1 MKLGIYLKESWYNLR
16 KDRVYSAV
24 YIIGTG
30 LSLALVTAFLT
41 VQSMYFDNSRPE
53 VYRDRMMI
61 IPNLSESH
69 ENGNNANATLG
80 REFIDRFLLEQ
91 PIEGVEAITAIRY
104 KDISVSNEDE
114 EVVNA
119 VANNVDEKFWNVFEF
134 DFLHGRAMVQASFD
148 LAVPEA
154 VLSESFARDLYGRSD
169 VVGKSIFVN
178 GREYKVCGVAR
189 DVPQSATLAFA
200 QLWLPDIDSNADA
213 VEMEQWIGRKTM
225 LGNYFAIVL
234 AKERSCFD
242 DIRKTVEDRLER
254 YNNSA
259 DAEWK
264 LTLNKGI
271 PSVRDMAFVW
281 TGITSSAYTWIGAAV
296 MFFILLIPMINLTG
310 MVGSRMETR
319 MGEFGLRKSFGAWP
333 GAIVRQIAG
342 ENLLLTLS
350 GGVVGLILSSM
361 LLMIFPEQFS
371 QMIPARAMAVEFSM
385 FDIDTEVLS
394 FRDLFKV
401 KIYLILLAIVLVLNI
416 ISALIPAWK
425 VIRRPITD
433 SLNSKK

>member
-53 VYRDRMMI
+53 IHRDRI
-61 IPNLSESH
+61 LVIPNVGESN
-69 ENGNNANATLG
+69 EGSNANAMLSA
-80 REFIDRFLLEQ
+80 EFIDRFLLEQ
-91 PIEGVEAITAIRY
+91 PIEGVEAVTALRY
-104 KDISVSNEDE
+104 EDISVRNEDE

-119 VANNVDEKFWNVFEF
+119 VANNVDENFWNVFEF
-134 DFLHGRAMVQASFD
+134 DFLHGRALVQASFD
-148 LAVPEA
+148 LAAPEA

-178 GREYKVCGVAR
+178 GKEYTVCGVAR

-200 QLWLPDIDSNADA
+200 QLWLPDIDRNADA
-213 VEMEQWIGRKTM
+213 AEMEQWLGRKTM
-225 LGNYFAIVL
+225 LGNYFAVVL
-234 AKERSCFD
+234 AKERSSFD

-259 DAEWK
+259 DVEWK
-264 LTLNKGI
+264 LDLNHGI
-271 PSVRDMAFVW
+271 PSARETVFIW
-281 TGITSSAYTWIGAAV
+281 TGMTSSAYTWIGAAV

-319 MGEFGLRKSFGAWP
+319 MGEFGVRKSFGAWP
-333 GAIVRQIAG
+333 GAIVRQIIG

-350 GGVVGLILSSM
+350 AGIIGLAISCL
-361 LLMIFPEQFS
+361 LLMVFPEQFS
-371 QMIPARAMAVEFSM
+371 QIIPTAAFAVELSM
-385 FDIDTEVLS
+385 FDIDAEVLS

-401 KIYLILLAIVLVLNI
+401 KIYLILLAIVLVLNV
-416 ISALIPAWK
+416 ISALIPALK
-425 VIRRPITD
+425 VIRRPITV

>member
-30 LSLALVTAFLT
+30 LSLALVTAWLT

-53 VYRDRMMI
+53 IHRDRI
-61 IPNLSESH
+61 LVIPNVGESN
-69 ENGNNANATLG
+69 EGSNANAMLSA
-80 REFIDRFLLEQ
+80 EFIDRFLLEQ
-91 PIEGVEAITAIRY
+91 PIEGVEAVTALRY
-104 KDISVSNEDE
+104 EDISVRNEDE

-119 VANNVDEKFWNVFEF
+119 VANNVDENFWNVFEF
-134 DFLHGRAMVQASFD
+134 DFLHGRALVQASFD
-148 LAVPEA
+148 LAAPEA

-178 GREYKVCGVAR
+178 GKEYTVCGVAR

-200 QLWLPDIDSNADA
+200 QLWLPDIDRNADA
-213 VEMEQWIGRKTM
+213 AEMEQWLGRKTM
-225 LGNYFAIVL
+225 LGNYFAVVL
-234 AKERSCFD
+234 AKERSSFD

-259 DAEWK
+259 DVEWK
-264 LTLNKGI
+264 LDLNHGI
-271 PSVRDMAFVW
+271 PSARETVFIW
-281 TGITSSAYTWIGAAV
+281 TGMTSSAYTWIGAAV

-319 MGEFGLRKSFGAWP
+319 MGEFGVRKSFGAWP
-333 GAIVRQIAG
+333 GAIVRQIIG

-350 GGVVGLILSSM
+350 AGIIGLAISCL
-361 LLMIFPEQFS
+361 LLMVFPEQFS
-371 QMIPARAMAVEFSM
+371 QIIPTAAFAVELSM
-385 FDIDTEVLS
+385 FDIDAEVLS

-401 KIYLILLAIVLVLNI
+401 KIYLILLAIVLVLNV
-416 ISALIPAWK
+416 ISALIPALK

>member
-61 IPNLSESH
+61 IPNLSESQ
-69 ENGNNANATLG
+69 ENGTNANAPLG

-91 PIEGVEAITAIRY
+91 PIEGVEAVTALRY
-104 KDISVSNEDE
+104 EDISVGNEDE

-119 VANNVDEKFWNVFEF
+119 VANNVDENFWKVFKF
-134 DFLHGRAMVQASFD
+134 DFLHGRALVQASFD
-148 LAVPEA
+148 LAAPEA

-178 GREYKVCGVAR
+178 GREYTVCGVAR

-200 QLWLPDIDSNADA
+200 QLWLPDLDKNADA
-213 VEMEQWIGRKTM
+213 AEMEQWLGRKTM
-225 LGNYFAIVL
+225 LGNYFAVVL
-234 AKERSCFD
+234 AKERSSFD

-259 DAEWK
+259 DVEWK

-271 PSVRDMAFVW
+271 LSVRDMAFVW
-281 TGITSSAYTWIGAAV
+281 TGITSSAYTWIGVAV
-296 MFFILLIPMINLTG
+296 MFFIILIPMINLSG

-319 MGEFGLRKSFGAWP
+319 MGEFGVRKSFGAWR
-333 GAIVRQIAG
+333 GAIVRQIVG

-350 GGVVGLILSSM
+350 GGIVGLLLSSM

-371 QMIPARAMAVEFSM
+371 QMIPTTALAVDFSM
-385 FDIDTEVLS
+385 FDIDAEVLS

-401 KIYLILLAIVLVLNI
+401 KIYLVLLAIVLALNT
-416 ISALIPAWK
+416 ISALIPAMK

>member
-61 IPNLSESH
+61 IPNLSESQD
-69 ENGNNANATLG
+69 NGINANATLS
-80 REFIDRFLLEQ
+80 REFIGRFLTEQ
-91 PIEGVEAITAIRY
+91 PIEGVEAVTALRY
-104 KDISVSNEDE
+104 EDISVGNEDE

-119 VANNVDEKFWNVFEF
+119 VANNVDENFWKVFEF
-134 DFLHGRAMVQASFD
+134 DFLHGRALVQASFD
-148 LAVPEA
+148 LAAPEA
-154 VLSESFARDLYGRSD
+154 VISESFARDLYGRSD

-178 GREYKVCGVAR
+178 GREYTVCGVVR

-213 VEMEQWIGRKTM
+213 AAMEQWLGRKTI
-225 LGNYFAIVL
+225 LGGYLAVL
-234 AKERSCFD
+234 LAEDRSDFD

-259 DAEWK
+259 DVEWK

-271 PSVRDMAFVW
+271 LSVRDMAFVW
-281 TGITSSAYTWIGAAV
+281 TGITSSAYTWIGVAV
-296 MFFILLIPMINLTG
+296 MFFIILIPMINLSG

-319 MGEFGLRKSFGAWP
+319 MGEFGVRKSFGAWR
-333 GAIVRQIAG
+333 GAIVRQIVG

-350 GGVVGLILSSM
+350 GGIVGLLLSSM

-371 QMIPARAMAVEFSM
+371 QMIPTTALAVDFSM
-385 FDIDTEVLS
+385 FDIDAEVLS

-416 ISALIPAWK
+416 ISALIPALK

>member
-61 IPNLSESH
+61 IPNLSESQ
-69 ENGNNANATLG
+69 ENGTNANAPLG

-91 PIEGVEAITAIRY
+91 PIEGVEAVTALRY
-104 KDISVSNEDE
+104 EDISVGNEDE

-119 VANNVDEKFWNVFEF
+119 VANNVDENFWKVFKF
-134 DFLHGRAMVQASFD
+134 DFLHGRALVQASFD
-148 LAVPEA
+148 LAAPEA

-178 GREYKVCGVAR
+178 GREYTVCGVAR

-200 QLWLPDIDSNADA
+200 QLWLPDLDKNADA
-213 VEMEQWIGRKTM
+213 AEMEQWLGRKTM
-225 LGNYFAIVL
+225 LGNYFAVVL

-259 DAEWK
+259 DVEWK
-264 LTLNKGI
+264 LTLNTGI

-281 TGITSSAYTWIGAAV
+281 TGITSSAYTWIGVAV
-296 MFFILLIPMINLTG
+296 MFFIILIPMINLSG

-319 MGEFGLRKSFGAWP
+319 MGEFGVRKSFGAWP

-371 QMIPARAMAVEFSM
+371 QMIPTTAFAVDFSM
-385 FDIDTEVLS
+385 FDIDAEVLS

-416 ISALIPAWK
+416 ISALIPALK
-425 VIRRPITD
+425 AIRRPITD

>member
-69 ENGNNANATLG
+69 ENGTNANATLG

-91 PIEGVEAITAIRY
+91 PIEGVEAVTALRY
-104 KDISVSNEDE
+104 EDISVGNEDE

-119 VANNVDEKFWNVFEF
+119 VANNVDENFWKVFKF
-134 DFLHGRAMVQASFD
+134 DFLHGRALVQASFD
-148 LAVPEA
+148 LAAPEA

-178 GREYKVCGVAR
+178 GREYTVCGVAR

-200 QLWLPDIDSNADA
+200 QLWLPDLDKNADA
-213 VEMEQWIGRKTM
+213 AEMEQWLGRKTM
-225 LGNYFAIVL
+225 LGNYFAVVL
-234 AKERSCFD
+234 AKERSSFD
-242 DIRKTVEDRLER
+242 DIRKTVEGRLER

-259 DAEWK
+259 DVEWK

-271 PSVRDMAFVW
+271 LSVRDMAFVW
-281 TGITSSAYTWIGAAV
+281 TGITSSAYTWIGVAV
-296 MFFILLIPMINLTG
+296 MFFIILIPMINLSG

-319 MGEFGLRKSFGAWP
+319 MGEFGVRKSFGAWR
-333 GAIVRQIAG
+333 GAIVRQIVG

-350 GGVVGLILSSM
+350 GGIVGLLLSSM

-371 QMIPARAMAVEFSM
+371 QMIPTTALAVDFSM
-385 FDIDTEVLS
+385 FDIDAEVLS

-401 KIYLILLAIVLVLNI
+401 KIYLVLLAIVLALNI
-416 ISALIPAWK
+416 ISALIPAMK

>member
-30 LSLALVTAFLT
+30 LSLALVTAWLT

-69 ENGNNANATLG
+69 ENGTNANATLG

-91 PIEGVEAITAIRY
+91 PIEGVEAVTALRY
-104 KDISVSNEDE
+104 EDISVGNEDE

-119 VANNVDEKFWNVFEF
+119 VANNVDENFWKVFKF
-134 DFLHGRAMVQASFD
+134 DFLHGRALVQASFD
-148 LAVPEA
+148 LAAPEA

-178 GREYKVCGVAR
+178 GREYTVCGVAR

-200 QLWLPDIDSNADA
+200 QLWLPDLDKNADA
-213 VEMEQWIGRKTM
+213 AEMEQWLGRKTV
-225 LGNYFAIVL
+225 LGGYFAVL
-234 AKERSCFD
+234 LAEDRSDFD
-242 DIRKTVEDRLER
+242 DIRKTIEDRLER

-259 DAEWK
+259 DVEWK

-271 PSVRDMAFVW
+271 LSVRDMAFLW
-281 TGITSSAYTWIGAAV
+281 AGITSSAYTWIGVAV
-296 MFFILLIPMINLTG
+296 MFFIILIPMINLSG

-319 MGEFGLRKSFGAWP
+319 MGEFGVRKSFGAWR
-333 GAIVRQIAG
+333 GAIVRQIVG

-350 GGVVGLILSSM
+350 GGIVGLLLSSM

-371 QMIPARAMAVEFSM
+371 QMIPTTALAVDFSM
-385 FDIDTEVLS
+385 FDIDAEVLS

-401 KIYLILLAIVLVLNI
+401 KIYLVLLAIVLVLNI
-416 ISALIPAWK
+416 ISALIPAMK

>member
-1 MKLGIYLKESWYNLR
+1 
-16 KDRVYSAV
+16 
-24 YIIGTG
+24 
-30 LSLALVTAFLT
+30 
-41 VQSMYFDNSRPE
+41 
-53 VYRDRMMI
+53 
-61 IPNLSESH
+61 
-69 ENGNNANATLG
+69 
-80 REFIDRFLLEQ
+80 
-91 PIEGVEAITAIRY
+91 
-104 KDISVSNEDE
+104 
-114 EVVNA
+114 
-119 VANNVDEKFWNVFEF
+119 
-134 DFLHGRAMVQASFD
+134 
-148 LAVPEA
+148 
-154 VLSESFARDLYGRSD
+154 
-169 VVGKSIFVN
+169 
-178 GREYKVCGVAR
+178 
-189 DVPQSATLAFA
+189 
-200 QLWLPDIDSNADA
+200 
-213 VEMEQWIGRKTM
+213 
-225 LGNYFAIVL
+225 
-234 AKERSCFD
+234 
-242 DIRKTVEDRLER
+242 
-254 YNNSA
+254 
-259 DAEWK
+259 
-264 LTLNKGI
+264 
-271 PSVRDMAFVW
+271 MAFVW

-385 FDIDTEVLS
+385 FDIDAEVLS